1 MAVIFWLSSRTSTES
16 SMQSSAVLEWLT
28 AVFGDGFFTTFIVR
42 KGAHFLEFT
51 GLCLLMNISLYYTRG
66 KYSPAFAVVLTSLYA
81 ATDEI
86 HQLFVEGRACKISD
100 WAIDTAGAAIGAAAF
115 LLIAFAITK
124 IVGKRKNVDRGNN

>member
-1 MAVIFWLSSRTSTES
+1 MNIPLLWISGWNFWRG
-16 SMQSSAVLEWLT
+16 WL
-28 AVFGDGFFTTFIVR
+28 R
-42 KGAHFLEFT
+42 KVMMFMW
-51 GLCLLMNISLYYTRG
+51 LCLLMNISLYYTRG

-115 LLIAFAITK
+115 LLIAFAVTK

>member
-51 GLCLLMNISLYYTRG
+51 GLCLLMNTSLYYTRG

-115 LLIAFAITK
+115 LIIAFAVTK